1 MFDEGTLEAWQ
12 YYRQHYALVVTSTTG
27 QGDFPDSIA
36 SLFVAVRDQV
46 GFQPELRYGII
57 ALGDSSYDNFCGA
70 GRAFDELLQEQGAT
84 RIGERLE
91 IDAIEHP
98 EPEVVSAS
106 WVEQWGR
113 LLQ

>member
-1 MFDEGTLEAWQ
+1 MFN
-12 YYRQHYALVVTSTTG
+12 
-27 QGDFPDSIA
+27 
-36 SLFVAVRDQV
+36 
-46 GFQPELRYGII
+46 GFS

-70 GRAFDELLQEQGAT
+70 GRACDELLQEQGAT

-106 WVEQWGR
+106 WVVQWGR